1 MGWISEI
8 PDSEA
13 QGPLRQTYDAVKAQ
27 RGKVA
32 RVLGAHSLDPGGLQH
47 HLDLY
52 MHLMFSAGPMSR
64 REREAI
70 AVTVSAA
77 NGCAYCVAHHL
88 EALRCYEKDEG
99 MLATVRDAP
108 DRLAAPRLR
117 AMLLYAR
124 RLTISPS
131 TMDEEQVGALRA
143 EGLRRRGNTAHQ
155 PGHRLFQF
163 RQLDRV
169 GFGRRSRRARGCRLR
184 QMRASPAAG
193 VRTPDAPRG
202 APFPDRHAPP

>member
-13 QGPLRQTYDAVKAQ
+13 QGPLRQTYDAVKAR

-32 RVLGAHSLDPGGLQH
+32 RILGVHSLDPGGLQH

-52 MHLMFSAGPMSR
+52 MHLMFSAGPLSR

-99 MLATVRDAP
+99 ILATVRDAP

-124 RLTISPS
+124 RLTVSPS

-143 EGLRRRGNTAHQ
+143 EGLTDAEILRINLVTAYFNFVNRIALGLGVEADAQ
-155 PGHRLFQF
+155 EVAGY
-163 RQLDRV
+163 
-169 GFGRRSRRARGCRLR
+169 AR
-184 QMRASPAAG
+184 
-193 VRTPDAPRG
+193 
-202 APFPDRHAPP
+202 

>member
-1 MGWISEI
+1 MGWISET

-13 QGPLRQTYDAVKAQ
+13 QGQLRQIYDAVKAQ

-32 RVLGAHSLDPGGLQH
+32 RILSVHSLDPPALSH

-52 MHLMFSAGPMSR
+52 MHLMFSPGPLSR

-88 EALRCYEKDEG
+88 EALQRYEKDE
-99 MLATVRDAP
+99 TVLTSIRDAP
-108 DRLAAPRLR
+108 DQLAVPRLR

-124 RLTISPS
+124 RLTLAPS
-131 TMDEEQVGALRA
+131 TMDEAQVTALRA
-143 EGLRRRGNTAHQ
+143 EGLDDAEILRINLVTAYFNFVNRIAL
-155 PGHRLFQF
+155 GL
-163 RQLDRV
+163 
-169 GFGRRSRRARGCRLR
+169 
-184 QMRASPAAG
+184 G
-193 VRTPDAPRG
+193 VSPDANEVAGYRDADQG
-202 APFPDRHAPP
+202 QVRS